1 LWSEEEERRRVVVPL
16 FENLVPAT
24 AMIGRREA
32 EKKIRET

>member
-1 LWSEEEERRRVVVPL
+1 LWSEEEERRQVGVL

>member
-1 LWSEEEERRRVVVPL
+1 VVVL